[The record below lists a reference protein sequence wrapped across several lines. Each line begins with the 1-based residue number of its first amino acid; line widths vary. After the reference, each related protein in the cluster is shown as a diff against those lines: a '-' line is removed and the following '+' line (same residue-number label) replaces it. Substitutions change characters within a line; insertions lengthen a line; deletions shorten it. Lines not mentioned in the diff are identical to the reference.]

1 MYFELLTVQP
11 ERIDPPDP
19 RRPDYDI
26 RADVWSL
33 GLSLVLKQTTHT
45 QAATHTHTYRPHA
58 QSPSHLLAADI
69 FEYSV

>member
-1 MYFELLTVQP
+1 MIYFVVKSINAPCNEDTNVSTFQP

-33 GLSLVLKQTTHT
+33 GLSLVCFLKF
-45 QAATHTHTYRPHA
+45 
-58 QSPSHLLAADI
+58 SFFKGI
-69 FEYSV
+69 I